1 MWFLAHSNRLLCAC
15 RELEWL
21 KQLNARLTNVHPT
34 VGWEETEMVTFSHEI
49 TGPSCLVAPVYGE
62 RLAEE
67 PRGQLLSS
75 LKSSVFI
82 LGTALVVLLAGRNT
96 LTWHLQQFWGAS
108 GDFWQSRW
116 EAVEALFGGDAFCRG
131 VWGTFG
137 LTFAVYWL
145 VGGVYTAVDLTGR
158 PAFLLRYKMQPGA
171 PYPVSG
177 AQVWRVVRQVLF
189 NQLVIGLPFALAAH
203 ALLEWRGY
211 DRSPL
216 LPSFPW
222 VLFEL
227 AVCVLIEEAAFYY
240 CHRLLHHP
248 RLYRHV
254 HKRHHEWTAPIAIT
268 AVYCHPVEHALCNL
282 APPLLGVL
290 LLGSHPATAWLWFSV
305 ALLSSL
311 NAHSGFHLPFFPSPE
326 AHDYHHLRFNQNF
339 GVLGVLDRLH
349 GTDRQFRQTD
359 AYRRHLLL
367 LSLAPLIG
375 TPSGKQ

>member
-1 MWFLAHSNRLLCAC
+1 MKSEHSTELVVAFSLLPN
-15 RELEWL
+15 ESSWL
-21 KQLNARLTNVHPT
+21 
-34 VGWEETEMVTFSHEI
+34 
-49 TGPSCLVAPVYGE
+49 LVA
-62 RLAEE
+62 
-67 PRGQLLSS
+67 S
-75 LKSSVFI
+75 
-82 LGTALVVLLAGRNT
+82 
-96 LTWHLQQFWGAS
+96 
-108 GDFWQSRW
+108 
-116 EAVEALFGGDAFCRG
+116 
-131 VWGTFG
+131 
-137 LTFAVYWL
+137 
-145 VGGVYTAVDLTGR
+145 
-158 PAFLLRYKMQPGA
+158 
-171 PYPVSG
+171 
-177 AQVWRVVRQVLF
+177 
-189 NQLVIGLPFALAAH
+189 QLV
-203 ALLEWRGY
+203 
-211 DRSPL
+211 SPCKDSERA
-216 LPSFPW
+216 P
-222 VLFEL
+222 
-227 AVCVLIEEAAFYY
+227 C
-240 CHRLLHHP
+240 RLLHHP

>member
-1 MWFLAHSNRLLCAC
+1 MLEKQQ
-15 RELEWL
+15 RER
-21 KQLNARLTNVHPT
+21 Q
-34 VGWEETEMVTFSHEI
+34 
-49 TGPSCLVAPVYGE
+49 
-62 RLAEE
+62 AEG

-75 LKSSVFI
+75 LKSSIFI

-96 LTWHLQQFWGAS
+96 LTWHLQRFWGAS
-108 GDFWQSRW
+108 GDFWQGRW
-116 EAVEALFGGDAFCRG
+116 EAVESLFGGDAFCRG

-137 LTFAVYWL
+137 LTFALYWL
-145 VGGVYTAVDLTGR
+145 VGGLYTAVDLTGR
-158 PAFLLRYKMQPGA
+158 PAFLLRYKMQPA
-171 PYPVSG
+171 AQPYPVPA
-177 AQVWRVVRQVLF
+177 AQVGRVVRQVLF
-189 NQLVIGLPFALAAH
+189 NQLAVGLPFALAAH

-211 DRSPL
+211 DRSPR
-216 LPSFPW
+216 LPAFPW
-222 VLFEL
+222 VLCEL
-227 AVCVLIEEAAFYY
+227 AVCVLVEEAAFYY
-240 CHRLLHHP
+240 SHRLLHHP

-268 AVYCHPVEHALCNL
+268 AVYCHPVEHVLSNL
-282 APPLLGVL
+282 VPPLLGVL

-326 AHDYHHLRFNQNF
+326 AHDYHHLRFNNNY

-367 LSLAPLIG
+367 LSLAPLVAAD
-375 TPSGKQ
+375 PPRGKHWAGKSE